1 MAKALP
7 PTDCP
12 SPDGPKI
19 TIVPVETVWWRIH
32 DAAYAPV
39 SFRDTGAEEKRR
51 DPATHG
57 EEGRFDCQVGE
68 YGYLYLGETKKS
80 AIAEAFLRGPVVK
93 DPGARFMRRARTAGR
108 VLSRMEFT
116 ADLPLVDLCGAAG
129 LGRVGQDAWLSACD
143 EPDYPITQR
152 WASAIRRWA
161 PGAAGLV
168 WMSKRDNTHRAAVLF
183 ADRLS
188 PMAIA
193 GRPVRALDDPLGLTM
208 MSKVMSEFNVILA

>member
-12 SPDGPKI
+12 SPDGPKFA
-19 TIVPVETVWWRIH
+19 VAPAGTVWWRIH
-32 DAAYAPV
+32 GAASVPV
-39 SFRDTGAEEKRR
+39 SFRDTGAEDKRR
-51 DPATHG
+51 DPVTHG

-93 DPGARFMRRARTAGR
+93 DPGARFMRRTRTVDQ
-108 VLSRMEFT
+108 VLSRIELT
-116 ADLPLVDLCGAAG
+116 ADLPLIDLCGAAG

-143 EPDYPITQR
+143 EPDYPITQQ

-161 PGAAGLV
+161 PDAAGLV
-168 WMSKRDNTHRAAVLF
+168 WMSKRGNIHRAAVLF

-188 PMAIA
+188 PTAIA
-193 GRPVRALDDPLGLTM
+193 DRPVRALDDPLGLTM
-208 MSKVMSEFNVILA
+208 MSKVLSEFNVILA

>member
-12 SPDGPKI
+12 SSDGPKI
-19 TIVPVETVWWRIH
+19 TIVPAGTVWWRIH
-32 DAAYAPV
+32 GGAYDPA

-51 DPATHG
+51 DPAIHG

-93 DPGARFMRRARTAGR
+93 DPGARFMRRARIAGR
-108 VLSRMEFT
+108 VLSRIKLT
-116 ADLPLVDLCGAAG
+116 AELPLVDLCGAAG

-143 EPDYPITQR
+143 EPEYPITQR

-161 PGAAGLV
+161 PDAAGLM
-168 WMSKRDNTHRAAVLF
+168 WMSKRDNIHRAVVMF

-188 PMAIA
+188 PTAIA

-208 MSKVMSEFNVILA
+208 MSKLLSEFNVILV

>member
-19 TIVPVETVWWRIH
+19 AVVPAGTVWWRIH
-32 DAAYAPV
+32 GAASAPV

-57 EEGRFDCQVGE
+57 EAGRFDCQVGD
-68 YGYLYLGETKKS
+68 YGYLYLGETRKS

-93 DPGARFMRRARTAGR
+93 DPGARFMRRTRTVGR
-108 VLSRMEFT
+108 VLSRIELT
-116 ADLPLVDLCGAAG
+116 ADLPLIDLCGAAG
-129 LGRVGQDAWLSACD
+129 LGRVGQDAWLTACD
-143 EPDYPITQR
+143 EPDYPITQQ

-161 PGAAGLV
+161 PDAAGLV
-168 WMSKRDNTHRAAVLF
+168 WMSKRDNIHRAAVLF

-188 PMAIA
+188 PTAID
-193 GRPVRALDDPLGLTM
+193 GQPVRALDGPLGLTM
-208 MSKVMSEFNVILA
+208 MSRVLSEFNVILA